1 MAVSAPPPD
10 LQRLSLGRE
19 SFAVSCP
26 LALLGAACY
35 PVRVPRPADA
45 LAASFGAPLTVG
57 AWRSAWVVTTNSPE
71 DFHLQSIVHA
81 GRNRDRRQRR
91 RTATPLPPPRTYASL
106 SGAVERFCSA

>member
-71 DFHLQSIVHA
+71 DFHLQAIVHA
-81 GRNRDRRQRR
+81 GRTKMKPAWTNPCGL
-91 RTATPLPPPRTYASL
+91 RTAKLAAAYSPTTSQ
-106 SGAVERFCSA
+106 SQ

>member
-57 AWRSAWVVTTNSPE
+57 ALRSAWVVTTNSPE
-71 DFHLQSIVHA
+71 DFHLQAIVHA
-81 GRNRDRRQRR
+81 GR
-91 RTATPLPPPRTYASL
+91 T
-106 SGAVERFCSA
+106 